1 MAKSFSDTFL
11 MAMMDDE
18 ATSSAAGRSNHQS
31 WSNLPIQHHQPH
43 HPVLLDGGAD
53 DEQVCPD
60 PDDEKHRQSI
70 RLAKGLAAHNMKPL
84 PDTYVLGEY
93 DVICGRGRRCFNHI
107 GNQRFRKMVEDS
119 LSKYAEASAK
129 LDKTYI
135 ICEVVNWV
143 RKNSPNGGFVK
154 KDPVNGRF
162 FEVGDFLAVR
172 RVIG

>member
-1 MAKSFSDTFL
+1 
-11 MAMMDDE
+11 
-18 ATSSAAGRSNHQS
+18 
-31 WSNLPIQHHQPH
+31 
-43 HPVLLDGGAD
+43 
-53 DEQVCPD
+53 
-60 PDDEKHRQSI
+60 
-70 RLAKGLAAHNMKPL
+70 MKPL